1 MLEALKLRTL
11 VIGNSGSGKSSLAE
25 GLGALIHAAIFDL
38 ELTHWKDDG
47 YGAKL
52 AGYPWDVCREGLL
65 AHHGT
70 ASAMLH
76 KGERRDYR
84 GQHVSTRAENGR
96 KSLQRR
102 T

>member
-1 MLEALKLRTL
+1 MEPSKTEAVARQKVANLAATKRW
-11 VIGNSGSGKSSLAE
+11 VIEGVYGRLAE
-25 GLGALIHAAIFDL
+25 AGVPRATALIWLDIRA
-38 ELTHWKDDG
+38 
-47 YGAKL
+47 
-52 AGYPWDVCREGLL
+52 RGLL

-76 KGERRDYR
+76 KGERRDDR